1 MSLATTANQH
11 LIMTGDKERFR
22 TLLQSRL
29 TECGW
34 RDQIK
39 LMCRQIVKEK
49 ADSNIT
55 VEMLVNEV
63 TPKARAIV
71 PDTVKKELLHK
82 IKKQLL
88 ENEKLDVD

>member
-1 MSLATTANQH
+1 
-11 LIMTGDKERFR
+11 
-22 TLLQSRL
+22 
-29 TECGW
+29 
-34 RDQIK
+34 
-39 LMCRQIVKEK
+39 MCRQIVKEK